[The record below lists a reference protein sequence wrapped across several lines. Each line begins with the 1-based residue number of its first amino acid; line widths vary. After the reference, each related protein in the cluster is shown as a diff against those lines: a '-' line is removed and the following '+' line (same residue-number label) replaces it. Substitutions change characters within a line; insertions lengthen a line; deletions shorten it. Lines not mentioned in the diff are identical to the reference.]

1 MADDDF
7 ELPDAEE
14 VEEAGEEVDY
24 DPPTV
29 GKVQE
34 LIPGGGLQKVITTA
48 GDGWESPDIGDEVSV
63 HYTGTLLD
71 GTKFDSSLDRG
82 TPFTFKLGQ
91 GQVIKG
97 WDKGVATMKKGE
109 KATFTIA
116 PENAY
121 GESGSPPVIPANAT
135 LKFDVQLL
143 SWASV
148 KDICKDGGV
157 IKKVIV
163 EGKKWE
169 HPKDS
174 DEVLVKFEARLQR
187 GRSVVY
193 QTPESGVEFTVN
205 EGFFCPALK
214 EAVKTMLKGEKAL
227 LTVKPRYGFG
237 SDGKAPSGD
246 VKAIPAEAVLEI
258 EIELVSWKVVEEVT
272 DDKKVMKKVL
282 TPGEGYEKPN
292 EGSVVKVKYVGKL
305 EDGTVFEKKGHDE
318 ELFQFVTDEGQVIE
332 GLDQA
337 VLSMKKKEQAL
348 VTIAPEYGFGGEETK
363 RDLASVPANSK
374 LIYEIELVEFVK
386 DKESWELETPEKLE
400 NAGKRKEDGNAL
412 FKAGNYARAAKRYEK
427 AVKLIEYDSSFDDAQ
442 KKQAKALKISC
453 NLNMAACK
461 LKLKDYREVVKLTT
475 KVLELESTN
484 IKALYRRVQAYIELL
499 DLDYAETD
507 IKKALDLDPDNKEVK
522 LEYKRLKQKQVEQN
536 KKEAKL
542 YGNMFARL
550 SKMEAAEKKADPK
563 AAADGPEPMATEA

>member
-97 WDKGVATMKKGE
+97 WDLGVATMKKGE

-174 DEVLVKFEARLQR
+174 DEVLVKFEAKLQR

-550 SKMEAAEKKADPK
+550 SKMEAAEK
-563 AAADGPEPMATEA
+563 

>member
-97 WDKGVATMKKGE
+97 WDLGVATMKKGE

-174 DEVLVKFEARLQR
+174 DEVLVKFEAKLQR

-550 SKMEAAEKKADPK
+550 SKMEAAEKV
-563 AAADGPEPMATEA
+563 